1 MTKLLITDITR
12 MGPAFCVI
20 GLAHEDKTIHS
31 IRPIPPQ
38 GVGWAQFPYR
48 RGDILEFNLHNLPC
62 ERPHVEDRVSTRGM
76 RKVREIPHG
85 EVVKYL
91 RRAECADCLKDLFGC
106 EVHEN
111 RTGRG
116 VFIPQGQG
124 NRSICG
130 CSTQNLR
137 IERVGKEL
145 RAALALST
153 GESLRDIPV
162 VDRDWNEFVESAL
175 APARGKNLEQRL
187 QRFLASH
194 LDQKI
199 LDSSEHFIRLGVTR
213 PHLDCCWLMLDTLF
227 PLPQTSWLEEF

>member
-31 IRPIPPQ
+31 IRPVPPQ
-38 GVGWAQFPYR
+38 RRGWKQFRYR
-48 RGDILEFNLHNLPC
+48 RGDILEFNLFSMPC
-62 ERPHVEDRVSTRGM
+62 ERPHVEDRVSTRGV

-106 EVHEN
+106 EVREN

-116 VFIPQGQG
+116 VFVLQGRG
-124 NRSICG
+124 SRSICG
-130 CSTQNLR
+130 CATENLR
-137 IERVGKEL
+137 LERVGKEL
-145 RAALALST
+145 RAAVTLSS

-162 VDRDWNEFVESAL
+162 VDRDWNEFVEAAL

-199 LDSSEHFIRLGVTR
+199 LASPDHFIRLGVTR
-213 PHLDCCWLMLDTLF
+213 PLPDRCWLMLDTLF
-227 PLPQTSWLEEF
+227 PLPQTAWLEEF